1 MSFENRF
8 SAYQDFT
15 KEDTFDFSKKSSIGL
30 GGRAEICFSPQSL
43 TELSALLGML
53 ERDKISYYVLGNLT
67 NVLPSDAGTRRAI
80 VRLNNLRE
88 IIFSERVFAYAGVQ
102 ASAFVNACRKS
113 GLSGAEFLCGI
124 PCTLGGALFMNAG
137 AGGRYI
143 DSIVDSVLVYRQGG
157 LTLYSKKDCQYA
169 YKSSVFMQD
178 GSVIVGAHF
187 ALNQASLDE
196 IEEREE
202 YYKER
207 RKHLPKGR
215 SMGCVF
221 KNPEGLSAG
230 ELIEKSG
237 LKGLRLCGAY
247 VSEEHANFI
256 INGGGAT
263 ASDVKKLIQLIKN
276 AVRAQYGVRLEEEIR
291 YLT

>member
-1 MSFENRF
+1 MAFVDHF
-8 SAYQDFT
+8 SAYLDFT
-15 KEDTFDFSKKSSIGL
+15 REEGFDFSKKSSIGI
-30 GGRAEICFSPQSL
+30 GGKSEICFCPKSL
-43 TELSALLGML
+43 TELCALLGL
-53 ERDKISYYVLGNLT
+53 FERDKIEYCVLGNLT
-67 NVLPSDAGTRRAI
+67 NVLPPDAGMQKPV
-80 VRLNNLRE
+80 VRLKNLQE
-88 IIFSERVFAYAGVQ
+88 ILFSDYVFAYAGVQ
-102 ASAFVNACRKS
+102 ASVFVNACKKAN
-113 GLSGAEFLCGI
+113 LSGAEFLCGI
-124 PCTLGGALFMNAG
+124 PCTIGGALYMNAG
-137 AGGRYI
+137 AGGTYI

-157 LTLYSKKDCQYA
+157 LALYSLKDCQYA
-169 YKSSVFMQD
+169 YKSSAFMQD

-187 ALNQASLDE
+187 RLKKASLDE
-196 IEEREE
+196 IEKREE
-202 YYKER
+202 YYKNR

-221 KNPEGLSAG
+221 KNPENHSAG

-237 LKGLRLCGAY
+237 LKGMRIGGAY

-276 AVRAQYGVRLEEEIR
+276 AVYAQYDVRLEEEIQ

>member
-1 MSFENRF
+1 
-8 SAYQDFT
+8 
-15 KEDTFDFSKKSSIGL
+15 
-30 GGRAEICFSPQSL
+30 
-43 TELSALLGML
+43 
-53 ERDKISYYVLGNLT
+53 
-67 NVLPSDAGTRRAI
+67 
-80 VRLNNLRE
+80 
-88 IIFSERVFAYAGVQ
+88 
-102 ASAFVNACRKS
+102 
-113 GLSGAEFLCGI
+113 
-124 PCTLGGALFMNAG
+124 
-137 AGGRYI
+137 
-143 DSIVDSVLVYRQGG
+143 
-157 LTLYSKKDCQYA
+157 
-169 YKSSVFMQD
+169 MQD

-237 LKGLRLCGAY
+237 LKGLRLGGAY

-276 AVRAQYGVRLEEEIR
+276 AVHAQYGVRLEEEIR